1 MCRRD
6 VRIGWD
12 ENGLTLC
19 LLESSGVWIESAEQA
34 NGAGGAHVPEAYEAG
49 FRRFPFSIARGFGV
63 WKNGARSKNSQVY
76 PRPQVYPKKKEG
88 ERGRKEKEKRK
99 KREKEKEIARL
110 LAELPLRARRRW

>member
-63 WKNGARSKNSQVY
+63 WKNGARRTS
-76 PRPQVYPKKKEG
+76 R
-88 ERGRKEKEKRK
+88 ER
-99 KREKEKEIARL
+99 EIADHHRRHISL
-110 LAELPLRARRRW
+110 DLPVARGNYWWLE